1 MADAK
6 ETTMANITR
15 FDPFDEPFE
24 NLFRNLFWKPVAVD
38 TSQRVQMKIEVKEDE
53 KAYTVRADIPGVK
66 KEDIKVSVEGNQV
79 SIGAEVKQ
87 EKEEK
92 KGEKVIHSE
101 RYYGSLY
108 RSFTLGHD
116 IAQGEAQA
124 KYTDGV
130 LELVLPKSTAAQTR
144 QISVQ

>member
-1 MADAK
+1 
-6 ETTMANITR
+6 MANIVR

-24 NLFRNLFWKPVAVD
+24 NLYRNFFLKPLAAEAP
-38 TSQRVQMKIEVKEDE
+38 QRAQMKVEVTEDD
-53 KAYTVRADIPGVK
+53 KTYTVRAEIPGVK

-79 SIGAEVKQ
+79 SIGAEIKQ
-87 EKEEK
+87 EKVEK

-101 RYYGSLY
+101 RYYGNLY

-116 IAQGEAQA
+116 IDQAEAQA

-130 LELVLPKSTAAQTR
+130 LELALPKSSAAKAK